1 MKAKTEKSP
10 SRKPRAWEGK
20 RRAWGMVDYPN
31 GVDLRDAEACAHYLL
46 EARDQGPEAYAIAK
60 QTVTQ
65 ARMTEG
71 NKAVRTFTC
80 HDTSSGTS
88 RLYFCAA

>member
-1 MKAKTEKSP
+1 MAKVA
-10 SRKPRAWEGK
+10 RKPREWQGK
-20 RRAWGMVDYPN
+20 RRKWVSLDFPE
-31 GVDLRDAEACAHYLL
+31 GVDLRDPEACAHYLL

-65 ARMTEG
+65 ARMTDG

-80 HDTSSGTS
+80 HDTSSGAA

>member
-1 MKAKTEKSP
+1 MKAKTASLPK
-10 SRKPRAWEGK
+10 RKPRAWQGK
-20 RRAWGMVDYPN
+20 RRAWGMVDYPA
-31 GVDLRDAEACAHYLL
+31 GVDLRDPEACAHYLL

-60 QTVTQ
+60 QTVNQ

-80 HDTSSGTS
+80 HDSVSGAS